1 MPEIQIFVLLVT
13 ALNLSIAFS
22 GYCEYFCCF
31 AILHVSPSETITS
44 ENLPIKTGSSK
55 EKAAKTSN
63 EEIMKYMLI
72 CQYPNPP
79 MLLMISSKQMLSM
92 SQPERKIDVMSYYSA
107 VGTRVSACR

>member
-1 MPEIQIFVLLVT
+1 MTIIIITKETKGKKWLPEIQIFVLLVHVT

-31 AILHVSPSETITS
+31 AILRVSPPETITS
-44 ENLPIKTGSSK
+44 ENLPTKTGSSK

-72 CQYPNPP
+72 CQYPNP
-79 MLLMISSKQMLSM
+79 Q
-92 SQPERKIDVMSYYSA
+92 
-107 VGTRVSACR
+107 CC